1 MKKTLT
7 LSLLSLACSFS
18 FAQTLKQHVE
28 VGNLNGNTIQTTT
41 IVLQDSNGKA
51 THTDILVLMKDDL
64 NTKYFI
70 DVNVEENKNGKK
82 TNQKFNLSLFPNTST
97 CALTYTQNPVLVSF
111 NHNPKNNHT
120 SFDIGNVS
128 ENLNLFFAIS
138 KNKGDVKVSYGYS
151 NTVINSLDQV
161 KTKDNQGFVDIP
173 KLTTTQAYSF
183 ENPLSLDKNYYMVE
197 NKDLKISFTIKEIK
211 N

>member
-1 MKKTLT
+1 MKKILT
-7 LSLLSLACSFS
+7 FSLLSLACSLSFS
-18 FAQTLKQHVE
+18 QTLKQYVE
-28 VGNLNGNTIQTTT
+28 IGNLNGNTIQTTT
-41 IVLQDSNGKA
+41 IILQDSNGKA
-51 THTDILVLMKDDL
+51 THTDTLVLMKEDL

-82 TNQKFNLSLFPNTST
+82 TTQKFNLSLFPNTST
-97 CALTYTQNPVLVSF
+97 GALTYTQNPVLVSF
-111 NHNPKNNHT
+111 NHNPKNNQT
-120 SFDIGNVS
+120 SFDIGNLS

-197 NKDLKISFTIKEIK
+197 NKDLKISFTIKEIT